1 MGVPAAVSAGDSSE
15 ILGVLIMEKTKILCV
30 ADGGITVQMMEELRA
45 LEKFGAEITI
55 VEDKDMYAMGP
66 ITDRMTLIEHKGID
80 AAPTCEA
87 LLENCADKDILVV
100 HVASINKEVIE
111 KAKHLKVAAVLRGGY
126 ENADVPLLTE
136 KGVKLI
142 NAPWRSANA
151 VADFTV
157 GMMIA
162 ENKNIARSHHLLMEG
177 KWCKKYDNQSYIHD
191 MRKMTVGIIGYGYIG
206 QRVRMRLQGF
216 ECKVLVHDPYADPK
230 QFADHNVEFVAL
242 DELLRQSDVVTLH
255 LRLSEKTEHFIGK
268 DELSKMKSTA
278 YLINT
283 ARAGLVDTA
292 ALADAL
298 RDHMIGGAAIDV
310 YDVEPLPADHPYLR
324 LSNITLTSHLAGT
337 SCDTMMTSVEIGLE
351 DLKRYLTG
359 EEMVNIRN

>member
-1 MGVPAAVSAGDSSE
+1 M
-15 ILGVLIMEKTKILCV
+15 GVLIMEKTKILCV

-242 DELLRQSDVVTLH
+242 DELLRQSDMVTLH

-359 EEMVNIRN
+359 EEMINIRN

>member
-1 MGVPAAVSAGDSSE
+1 
-15 ILGVLIMEKTKILCV
+15 MEKTKILCV

-242 DELLRQSDVVTLH
+242 DELLRQSDMMTLH

-359 EEMVNIRN
+359 EEMINIRN

>member
-1 MGVPAAVSAGDSSE
+1 
-15 ILGVLIMEKTKILCV
+15 MEKTKILCV

-242 DELLRQSDVVTLH
+242 DELLRQSDMVTLH

-298 RDHMIGGAAIDV
+298 RDHVIGGAAIDV